1 MLMKMVLVEAHG
13 GTFKASLVDSVAM
26 MLDPAKCAA
35 VWVAPAVLSSGRLT
49 HWSGHSGIRWH
60 DSSRSDVVTGRVQ
73 T

>member
-13 GTFKASLVDSVAM
+13 VTFKALLVDSVAM

-35 VWVAPAVLSSGRLT
+35 VWIATAVLSSGRLMR
-49 HWSGHSGIRWH
+49 WSGHSSIRWH
-60 DSSRSDVVTGRVQ
+60 DRSRSDVVTGRVQ